1 MNQVHFASMEDEE
14 DDMYAGFND
23 LTATDIT
30 QVSHDGGD
38 DDDDDGDRM
47 IAQSFVLSA
56 TTPLLN
62 IAVHSGRMQGGQAT
76 GVLADQRLHDSP
88 QVTILYSLRRAHR
101 PSSVLKIV
109 ENKIVENLWVI
120 WALPEPC

>member
-30 QVSHDGGD
+30 QVSHDGDDGD
-38 DDDDDGDRM
+38 DDDDDDDDDRM

-62 IAVHSGRMQGGQAT
+62 IAVHSEVYAR
-76 GVLADQRLHDSP
+76 
-88 QVTILYSLRRAHR
+88 
-101 PSSVLKIV
+101 
-109 ENKIVENLWVI
+109 
-120 WALPEPC
+120 EPWGSWPTKGCMIIHK